1 MSLPHALCLVSLL
14 SRSFSL
20 VLSLA
25 ITLAFHSFSPRPS
38 VSVSISASVLII
50 SDVINLSFSPFVS
63 LFLSRSSLL
72 PRYLPFSNIA
82 RPAGQFGAPVDPDPV
97 FARSL
102 NWGIPTKLDEH
113 SHRSDVGLMYTDA
126 RGASSELLG
135 CVVTSRP
142 QSGVGA
148 GGQHALE
155 AAAAVRPPPP
165 FAPKRISSGASPCS
179 SLGCT
184 ASRGSGR
191 RAAGGASASAARSP
205 LGTAASPA
213 GTGSR
218 PEPRVTGGGGS
229 VGEAL

>member
-155 AAAAVRPPPP
+155 AAAAVRPPPLCSEEDLERRLAVQLAWMHRFP
-165 FAPKRISSGASPCS
+165 RQRTPCCRGRFCFRCKIS
-179 SLGCT
+179 T
-184 ASRGSGR
+184 WHRGVACR
-191 RAAGGASASAARSP
+191 DRLQA
-205 LGTAASPA
+205 
-213 GTGSR
+213 
-218 PEPRVTGGGGS
+218 
-229 VGEAL
+229 